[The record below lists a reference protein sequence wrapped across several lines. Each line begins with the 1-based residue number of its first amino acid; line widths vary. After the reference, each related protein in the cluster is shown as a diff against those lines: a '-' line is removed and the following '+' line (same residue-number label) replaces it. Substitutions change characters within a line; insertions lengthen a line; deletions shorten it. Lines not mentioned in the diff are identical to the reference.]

1 MKRSILKWQIAGF
14 IFTSIAGVILHFLFN
29 WTNQNIIVASF
40 AAVNES
46 VFEHMKL
53 LFVPMFL
60 FSLVQSRYI
69 GREYSNFWCV
79 KLLGIVLG
87 VVLIPVLYYTINGIF
102 GMTPD
107 WVNIAIYYI
116 AAAVVYLA
124 ETWMFRKSSIICKS
138 PVTALAILWLIALVF
153 VVWTFATP
161 QIPLFK
167 DPITGTYGY
176 YKLR

>member
-1 MKRSILKWQIAGF
+1 MKRSILKWQVAGF
-14 IFTSIAGVILHFLFN
+14 IFTSILGVVLHFLFD
-29 WTNQNIIVASF
+29 WSNQNIVVASF

-69 GREYSNFWCV
+69 GKEYDNFWCV

-87 VVLIPVLYYTINGIF
+87 VLLIPVLYYTINGIF
-102 GMTPD
+102 GITPD

-116 AAAVVYLA
+116 AAAIVYLA
-124 ETWMFRKSSIICKS
+124 ETWMFRKSNITYKS
-138 PVTALAILWLIALVF
+138 PVTALAILWLIALLF
-153 VVWTFATP
+153 VVWTFKTP

-176 YKLR
+176 CK

>member
-14 IFTSIAGVILHFLFN
+14 IFTSILGVILHFLFD

-53 LFVPMFL
+53 LFFPMFL
-60 FSLVQSRYI
+60 FSLVQIRYI
-69 GREYSNFWCV
+69 GKEYNNFWCV
-79 KLLGIVLG
+79 KLFGIVLG

-102 GMTPD
+102 GLTPD
-107 WVNIAIYYI
+107 WVNIAIYYV
-116 AAAVVYLA
+116 AAAVAYLV
-124 ETWMFRKSSIICKS
+124 ETQLFIKNIINCKS

-153 VVWTFATP
+153 VIWTFATP

-176 YKLR
+176 YK